1 LLFEGGACCLFLVAC
16 IDGDVMIDFVQLRQR
31 LDGLLRQDRSVY
43 LIDAEGPTLK
53 AAVTEA
59 ATLLDIPVRRVEYEV
74 VERGS
79 PGFLGAGRKNW
90 KIHAYERITGKEK
103 EESGGTESGDFDAI
117 FEQKSLDKNGE
128 AFVQL
133 IEEGAMLKVTPP
145 AGNGKPV
152 SYARV
157 KLLLE
162 DRAVKEIDEAAVKAV
177 IQNADGKY
185 ARVGGFEHNQKGDAK
200 ARLEIV
206 DGNMKALLSV
216 TAPGFGGYD
225 LNFDYYMNLLTQNRV
240 YYGIKEDFL
249 KEFADRPVYREAVV
263 VAEGLKP
270 NNGRD
275 AYIQY
280 NFETDQK
287 KIKIKEEAGGG
298 VDFKNLNLI
307 QNVVE
312 GQPLA
317 KMILAEKGVPG
328 RNLTGEPLPATD
340 GKDIAIPTGNNVKIA
355 EDGLTV
361 IATKNGQVVMTGEK
375 INVESVYLVKGN
387 VNNSTGNID
396 FLGSVIITG
405 NVGDGFSVKA
415 AGNIEIRGAVEGAD
429 IEAVGDITIHQ
440 GVVGKGVARIHVGR
454 SVWARFLENATVQA
468 GNMVM
473 VSDGIVNSHVD
484 AFQRIVVRGKR
495 PNIVGGHLRASH
507 GIYAGNIGN
516 ISGTETVC
524 ETGFDL
530 KTKLFFDALVRE
542 HSELEVELV
551 YLQQGIQTLVNIKKQ
566 RKTLPDEKEI
576 ELKEMLAKRQT
587 MINAIQEQSAKIAEL
602 KEQLENE
609 SVPGKISVEANVY
622 AGVKITIR
630 DITERIRNDQK
641 NVTFVLAG
649 DSIRG
654 VKYQGPDEEGLEA
667 PNGGSTD

>member
-1 LLFEGGACCLFLVAC
+1 
-16 IDGDVMIDFVQLRQR
+16 MIDFVQLRQR
-31 LDGLLRQDRSVY
+31 VGELLRQDRSVY
-43 LIDAEGPTLK
+43 LVDAEGLTLE

-74 VERGS
+74 MERGS
-79 PGFLGAGRKNW
+79 PGILGAGRKNW
-90 KIHAYERITGKEK
+90 KIHAYERTTGKKK
-103 EESGGTESGDFDAI
+103 EESGGAESRDFDAVI
-117 FEQKSLDKNGE
+117 EQKSLDKNGE
-128 AFVQL
+128 VFIQL
-133 IEEGAMLKVTPP
+133 TEGGAMLKVTPP
-145 AGNGKPV
+145 VGGGKPV
-152 SYARV
+152 SYAQV
-157 KLLLE
+157 MLLME

-185 ARVGGFEHNQKGDAK
+185 TRVGVFDHNQKGDAK
-200 ARLEIV
+200 ACLEIV
-206 DGNMKALLSV
+206 EGNMKALLSV
-216 TAPGFGGYD
+216 TAPGLGGYD
-225 LNFDYYMNLLTQNRV
+225 LSFDYYMSLLTQNRV

-249 KEFADRPVYREAVV
+249 KDFADRPDYREAVV

-270 NNGRD
+270 SNGRD

-287 KIKIKEEAGGG
+287 KIKIKEEADGG

-317 KMILAEKGVPG
+317 KKIPAEKGVPG
-328 RNLTGEPLPATD
+328 RNLTGEPLPAVD
-340 GKDIAIPTGNNVKIA
+340 GKDIAISTGNNVKIA
-355 EDGLTV
+355 EDGLTL
-361 IATKNGQVVMTGEK
+361 IAAKNGQVVMTGEK
-375 INVESVYLVKGN
+375 ISVEPVYTVKGD

-396 FLGSVIITG
+396 FLGSVVITG

-440 GVVGKGVARIHVGR
+440 GVAGKGAARIHGGC
-454 SVWARFLENATVQA
+454 SVWARFLENATVEA

-473 VSDGIVNSHVD
+473 VSDGIVNSKVD
-484 AFQRIVVRGKR
+484 AFQRIVVKGKR
-495 PNIVGGHLRASH
+495 PNIVGGYLRASR
-507 GIYAGNIGN
+507 GIYAGNIGSA

-530 KTKLFFDALVRE
+530 KTKLLYDGLVRE
-542 HSELEVELV
+542 HSDLEVELV

-576 ELKEMLAKRQT
+576 ELKEMLEKRQT
-587 MINAIQEQSAKIAEL
+587 MMNVIQEQGVKIAEL

-609 SVPGKISVEANVY
+609 SVPGKVSAEAHVY

-630 DITERIRNDQK
+630 DVTERIRNDHK
-641 NVTFVLAG
+641 SVTFVLQDG
-649 DSIRG
+649 SIRG

-667 PNGGSTD
+667 PSGSSAD

>member
-1 LLFEGGACCLFLVAC
+1 
-16 IDGDVMIDFVQLRQR
+16 MIDFVQLRQR
-31 LDGLLRQDRSVY
+31 VGGLLRQDRSVY
-43 LIDAEGPTLK
+43 LIDTEGPTLK

-74 VERGS
+74 MERGS
-79 PGFLGAGRKNW
+79 SGFLGAGRKNW
-90 KIHAYERITGKEK
+90 KIHAYERTTGKEK
-103 EESGGTESGDFDAI
+103 EESGGTESGDFDAV
-117 FEQKSLDKNGE
+117 FEQKSHDKNGG

-133 IEEGAMLKVTPP
+133 TEEGAMLKVTPP
-145 AGNGKPV
+145 VGGGKPV
-152 SYARV
+152 SYAQV
-157 KLLLE
+157 MLLLE
-162 DRAVKEIDEAAVKAV
+162 GRAVKEIDEAVVKTV
-177 IQNADGKY
+177 IQNADGEY
-185 ARVGGFEHNQKGDAK
+185 ARIGVFDHNQKGDAK
-200 ARLEIV
+200 ALLEIV
-206 DGNMKALLSV
+206 EGNMKALLTV
-216 TAPGFGGYD
+216 TAPGFGGCD
-225 LNFDYYMNLLTQNRV
+225 LSFEYYMSLLTQNRV

-317 KMILAEKGVPG
+317 KKILAEKGVPG

-340 GKDIAIPTGNNVKIA
+340 GRDIVIPMGNNVKIA
-355 EDGLTV
+355 EDGLTL
-361 IATKNGQVVMTGEK
+361 IATKNGQVVMTGER
-375 INVESVYLVKGN
+375 ISVEPVYTVKGN
-387 VNNSTGNID
+387 VDNSTGNID
-396 FLGSVIITG
+396 FMGSVVITG
-405 NVGDGFSVKA
+405 NVGAGFSVKA

-440 GVVGKGVARIHVGR
+440 GVAGKGAARIHAGR
-454 SVWARFLENATVQA
+454 SVWVRFLENADVEA

-473 VSDGIVNSHVD
+473 VSDGIVNSRVD
-484 AFQRIVVRGKR
+484 AFQRIVVKGKR
-495 PNIVGGHLRASH
+495 PNIVGGYLRASH
-507 GIYAGNIGN
+507 GIYAGNIGSA

-530 KTKLFFDALVRE
+530 KTKLLYDRLVKE
-542 HSELEVELV
+542 HSELEGELV
-551 YLQQGIQTLVNIKKQ
+551 YLQQRIQALVNIKKQ

-587 MINAIQEQSAKIAEL
+587 MINAIQEQSVKIAEL
-602 KEQLENE
+602 KDRLENE
-609 SVPGKISVEANVY
+609 SVPGKISAEANVY

-630 DITERIRNDQK
+630 DITEHIHNDHK
-641 NVTFVLAG
+641 NVTFVLQN

-667 PNGGSTD
+667 PDGSSAN